1 MFMLQRKVI
10 FAFFSVVLIISG
22 GCSSERKRVP
32 EEQTRNKGLWQGYGK
47 EDTTPKPIQF
57 KKIH

>member
-10 FAFFSVVLIISG
+10 IAFFSVVLIISA
-22 GCSSERKRVP
+22 GCSAESKRVP
-32 EEQTRNKGLWQGYGK
+32 EEQKRTKRLLKGYGQ

>member
-1 MFMLQRKVI
+1 MLQRKVI
-10 FAFFSVVLIISG
+10 IAFFSVVLIISG
-22 GCSSERKRVP
+22 GCSSERKRIP
-32 EEQTRNKGLWQGYGK
+32 EEQNRTKRLLQGYGQ